1 MSIHFLG
8 ILFASYV
15 ATHAECHADIRSTKQ
30 PLLPAEGIDDNDR
43 HSISTHIF
51 GESIPLLSSR
61 TDLVRQSRAQQDYVH
76 EVTFIIRQNNMDE
89 LTRVLHDVSNPSSPN
104 YGQHWTRD
112 AVIALTVNPEG
123 QGAVTSYLLSKGAF
137 VVSISST
144 REYIR
149 AKAAISVW
157 EAMFNTEFYAFHL
170 TQYNGKVNKVMRA
183 EKYWIPRVLESHIDC
198 VLNMIDVPLR
208 LFGYLPKVASSPI
221 SDGYASS
228 TSVDIT
234 PQVIQ
239 SYYNMSSTVTGST
252 LSTQATFASI
262 EQYLS
267 PTDLNTFQKDFGL
280 IVQPISKDIGNFTSN
295 TLCIRDPNSCVESNL
310 DIQYIMGI
318 SQISP
323 TTYWYSDLSFG
334 DWLYTVANTK
344 NPPLVISISY
354 GQDEAYT
361 SSSELDLFNNQAIK
375 LGAMGVSIF
384 VSSGDDGANSRD
396 VRTSGKSSCGYS
408 PSFPA
413 TSPYVTAVGATS
425 VRFIHS
431 NVISSIFIF

>member
-1 MSIHFLG
+1 MEDH
-8 ILFASYV
+8 
-15 ATHAECHADIRSTKQ
+15 DRQST
-30 PLLPAEGIDDNDR
+30 R
-43 HSISTHIF
+43 THIF
-51 GESIPLLSSR
+51 GASIPLLSSR
-61 TDLVRQSRAQQDYVH
+61 TDLVRQSHAQHNYVH
-76 EVTFIIRQNNMDE
+76 EVMFVIRQNNMDE
-89 LTRVLHDVSNPSSPN
+89 LTRVLHDVSDPSSPN

-112 AVIALTVNPEG
+112 EIIALTVNPEG

-137 VVSISST
+137 VVSISSSG
-144 REYIR
+144 EYIR
-149 AKAAISVW
+149 AKAQISVW
-157 EAMFNTEFYAFHL
+157 EAMFNTEFYTFHH
-170 TQYNGKVNKVMRA
+170 TQYNGEVNKMMRA
-183 EKYWIPRVLESHIDC
+183 EKYWIPRVLEAHIDC
-198 VLNMIDVPLR
+198 VLNIIDIPLR
-208 LFGYLPKVASSPI
+208 LFGNLPKLVSLPI
-221 SDGYASS
+221 SDSYISS
-228 TSVDIT
+228 TSGSIT
-234 PQVIQ
+234 PAAIR

-252 LSTQATFASI
+252 LSTQGTFASI

-267 PTDLNTFQKDFGL
+267 PNDLTTFQKDFGL
-280 IVQPISKDIGNFTSN
+280 IVQPISQDIGNFTSN
-295 TLCIRDPNSCVESNL
+295 TECVQNPDSCVESNL

-318 SQISP
+318 SQMSP

-361 SSSELDLFNNQAIK
+361 SSSELDLFNAQAIK

-396 VRTSGKSSCGYS
+396 VRTNGKSSCGYQ

-425 VRFIHS
+425 VRLKQKDS
-431 NVISSIFIF
+431 VSSLIIWVQESEEK